1 MISFWTQR
9 PKRKDISSGRWPLSK
24 IPESSELN
32 FCIISLLITLWS
44 TFNRSVISIC
54 DHPSIDNLSAFDRL
68 SSLRLA
74 TRSDT
79 KPLTVPSD
87 ILREMATSEKFR
99 IEFSGNII
107 SAMIELSR
115 RRDNLTWGH
124 HAEVSSIKQ
133 MGIVYSDKTVVT
145 LCNRCPVCLY
155 RTQRPT

>member
-32 FCIISLLITLWS
+32 FLVNSLTDCCEHSNLSPISS
-44 TFNRSVISIC
+44 CVQPN
-54 DHPSIDNLSAFDRL
+54 IDNRIALARL

-133 MGIVYSDKTVVT
+133 LEIVYPDKTVVT
-145 LCNRCPVCLY
+145 LCNRYPVCLY